1 MLSYFSKECGF
12 ISNDY
17 GIVVISMI
25 RTWPQGRPENV
36 DVDVTPLIQVG
47 ASHNSSLDELAISS
61 YVRD

>member
-17 GIVVISMI
+17 GIVVITMI

-47 ASHNSSLDELAISS
+47 ANTFPHLDERA
-61 YVRD
+61 